1 MPTPPFRSMRK
12 RVDGDGGD
20 SKPRDFSR
28 MEKKSSAPRILVVD
42 DEPLMRWSLAQ
53 TLLDCGYEVSEAGDG
68 QTALQRLEDARVP
81 IDVVLLGYPLPDSN
95 DLELLSTIRRMSP
108 WSQVILM
115 TAFGTPEVVSDAQQL
130 GAYCVLGKPFEL
142 NDLAAL
148 VQQVGCMPASVLSR
162 AGAQPPDACT
172 LVRGVADEPQA
183 TAG

>member
-20 SKPRDFSR
+20 SEPRDFSR
-28 MEKKSSAPRILVVD
+28 TEKKSSAPRILVVD

-68 QTALQRLEDARVP
+68 QTALQRLNDVLVP
-81 IDVVLLGYPLPDSN
+81 IDVVVLDYQLPDSN
-95 DLELLSTIRRMSP
+95 DLKILSTIRRMSP
-108 WSQVILM
+108 RSQVILM

-130 GAYCVLGKPFEL
+130 GAYCVVRKPFEL

-148 VQQVGCMPASVLSR
+148 VQHVGCMPAGVLFR
-162 AGAQPPDACT
+162 AGAQPPDAST
-172 LVRGVADEPQA
+172 PG
-183 TAG
+183 